1 MLILI
6 LIDVHHSQKAVF
18 GLEKGSNCQNHS
30 SSGSLHLV
38 TPHPTLPHPRSKISD
53 SPHPLALFG
62 KPCFISVPKQKDLLA
77 YTAQLPNQMNLFGKQ
92 TWEGYH

>member
-38 TPHPTLPHPRSKISD
+38 TPHPHGKISD

>member
-30 SSGSLHLV
+30 PSGSLHLV
-38 TPHPTLPHPRSKISD
+38 TPHPTLPHPHSKISD
-53 SPHPLALFG
+53 SLHPLALFG